1 MKSSISLSSITLWL
15 ALLLAWHNPV
25 RADEMADLG
34 RMHRAGETAAAL
46 VRADR
51 HLASHPKDAA
61 MRFFKGVMLAD
72 SGRTTQAIEVF
83 TQLSQDHPELA
94 EPYNN
99 LAALHASMGEYA
111 KARDALELAVRNQP
125 GYAAAHENLGD
136 VYAVLASR
144 AYARAL
150 EFEPS
155 SATLAPKLALVR
167 QLFSPLASTQG
178 K

>member
-1 MKSSISLSSITLWL
+1 MKPSPSLLPIVLWL
-15 ALLLAWHNPV
+15 ALMLAAHGPV
-25 RADEMADLG
+25 RADELADLV
-34 RMHRAGETAAAL
+34 RLHRGGETAAAL

-51 HLASHPKDAA
+51 YLASHPKDAS

-72 SGRTTQAIEVF
+72 SRRTTEAIEIF

-99 LAALHASMGEYA
+99 LAALHASAGDYA
-111 KARDALELAVRNQP
+111 KARDALELALRNRP
-125 GYAAAHENLGD
+125 AYAAAHENLGD
-136 VYAVLASR
+136 VYAALAGR

-150 EFEPS
+150 ELEPS
-155 SATLAPKLALVR
+155 SPTLAPKLALVR
-167 QLFSPLASTQG
+167 QLISPLTAPG